1 MIVLWLVLS
10 LVAGG
15 LLAWALGRLRP
26 ALARWVSL
34 VVLLA
39 DLMVALGLWVA
50 ARAGGALGAG
60 VVPGEG
66 MTGGP
71 GWTALDPGAW
81 IDWFQAPWIPGLG
94 ISIHLAVDGL
104 SLVLVVLTL
113 VLGILAVLASWTEI
127 QDRVGLFHL
136 HLLWVLGGVV
146 GVFSAL
152 DLFLFYFFWE
162 LMLIPMYFLIAVWG
176 HEDRLRAAVKFF
188 LFTQGGGFL
197 MLLAI
202 LGLALVHQQSTG
214 ILTFDYVELLGTS
227 MGPSTAMVLML
238 GFFVGF
244 AVKLPV
250 FGLHSWLPD
259 AHTEAPTA
267 GSVVL
272 AGLLL
277 KTGAYGLI
285 RFALP
290 LFPEASRAFAPVAAV
305 LGTAGIL
312 YGALLALSQMDLKR
326 LVAYTSVSH
335 LGFVL
340 LGIYAM
346 NAMATEGAV
355 FQMVTHGLSTGGLF
369 IVVGILQERLHSR
382 DLAKMGGF
390 WEEMPRLGGLAMV
403 LAMASLGLP
412 GLGSFVAEFL
422 VLAGSWPVFPVVT
435 AVAVTGLVA
444 AAIYALRIVQSVF
457 HGKRHEANGRGREG
471 ARLPD
476 LGGRELASLSAVA
489 ALLLWLGLFPQPVLE
504 SVRVAMQLLGGGG
517 GP

>member
-1 MIVLWLVLS
+1 
-10 LVAGG
+10 
-15 LLAWALGRLRP
+15 
-26 ALARWVSL
+26 
-34 VVLLA
+34 
-39 DLMVALGLWVA
+39 
-50 ARAGGALGAG
+50 
-60 VVPGEG
+60 
-66 MTGGP
+66 
-71 GWTALDPGAW
+71 
-81 IDWFQAPWIPGLG
+81 
-94 ISIHLAVDGL
+94 
-104 SLVLVVLTL
+104 
-113 VLGILAVLASWTEI
+113 
-127 QDRVGLFHL
+127 
-136 HLLWVLGGVV
+136 
-146 GVFSAL
+146 
-152 DLFLFYFFWE
+152 
-162 LMLIPMYFLIAVWG
+162 
-176 HEDRLRAAVKFF
+176 
-188 LFTQGGGFL
+188 
-197 MLLAI
+197 
-202 LGLALVHQQSTG
+202 
-214 ILTFDYVELLGTS
+214 
-227 MGPSTAMVLML
+227 
-238 GFFVGF
+238 
-244 AVKLPV
+244 
-250 FGLHSWLPD
+250 
-259 AHTEAPTA
+259 
-267 GSVVL
+267 
-272 AGLLL
+272 
-277 KTGAYGLI
+277 
-285 RFALP
+285 
-290 LFPEASRAFAPVAAV
+290 VAAV

-312 YGALLALSQMDLKR
+312 YGALLAFSQMDLKR